1 MSSLSHLDLQQRQ
14 FHITCPTGFD
24 YDFMLDFLHP
34 RIIEGVECVT
44 QGQYARSFRFEKLT
58 VGDIKHY
65 VNGYFEVEYQTVE
78 NALVVTVVCDDE
90 CGFEIVQQRV
100 RFMFDLD
107 TDMQAIERQLQSDSV
122 LQRGF
127 VDNRVPR
134 MPKAF
139 DSFEFCIRAI
149 LGQQVS
155 VKAATTLAK
164 RIAHST
170 QLTTPESFP
179 AGIDFFFPQCDDLL
193 HHSFDG
199 LGLTSSRIATLQVV
213 ISALQNDAISLDKAQ
228 VFEDFLEQWT
238 ALKGVGPWTANYLAM
253 RGLGIQDSFPDKDLG
268 VLKALAIEDKYPTRK
283 AVLQQAKAWQP
294 YRAYATLCLWNGL
307 GH

>member
-1 MSSLSHLDLQQRQ
+1 MSSLNLLDLQQRH
-14 FHITCPTGFD
+14 FHITCPAGFD
-24 YDFMLDFLHP
+24 YDFMLDFLRP

-44 QGQYARSFRFEKLT
+44 QGKYARSFRFEKPHIAD
-58 VGDIKHY
+58 GYI
-65 VNGYFEVEYQTVE
+65 NGYFEVEYQTVE
-78 NALVVTVVCDDE
+78 NALVVKVVCDDE

-107 TDMQAIERQLQSDSV
+107 TDMQVIERQLQSDSV

-170 QLTTPESFP
+170 QLASLRAFLLVSISFFLSVMIYFTTP
-179 AGIDFFFPQCDDLL
+179 
-193 HHSFDG
+193 
-199 LGLTSSRIATLQVV
+199 LTV
-213 ISALQNDAISLDKAQ
+213 
-228 VFEDFLEQWT
+228 
-238 ALKGVGPWTANYLAM
+238 
-253 RGLGIQDSFPDKDLG
+253 
-268 VLKALAIEDKYPTRK
+268 
-283 AVLQQAKAWQP
+283 
-294 YRAYATLCLWNGL
+294 
-307 GH
+307 

>member
-1 MSSLSHLDLQQRQ
+1 MSSLNPLDIQQRH
-14 FHITCPTGFD
+14 FHITCPVGFD
-24 YDFMLDFLHP
+24 YDFMLDFLSP

-44 QGQYARSFRFEKLT
+44 QGKYVRSFRFEKPT

-65 VNGYFEVEYQTVE
+65 MNGYFEVEYQATKNTLAVK
-78 NALVVTVVCDDE
+78 VVCDDE
-90 CGFEIVQQRV
+90 YGFDEVQQRV

-107 TDMQAIERQLQSDSV
+107 TNMQVIDQQLQSDPV

-193 HHSFDG
+193 NHSFDS
-199 LGLTSSRIATLQVV
+199 LGLTSSRISTLQVV
-213 ISALQNDAISLDKAQ
+213 IRALKNDTISLDKAQ
-228 VFEDFLEQWT
+228 VFEDFLEQWI

-268 VLKALAIEDKYPTRK
+268 VLKALATENKYPARK